1 MLRSDR
7 AVQVNIQIIRVYS
20 KIKELLQMNKNIL
33 NKLEKLEKSS
43 DKHDK
48 EIKLIFDTIKQLIA
62 QPIER
67 TKRIGFKKE
76 W

>member
-1 MLRSDR
+1 
-7 AVQVNIQIIRVYS
+7 
-20 KIKELLQMNKNIL
+20 MNKDIL
-33 NKLEKLEKSS
+33 TKLEKLEKSS

-48 EIKLIFDTIKQLIA
+48 EIRLIFDTIKQLIA

-67 TKRIGFKKE
+67 TQRIGFKKE